1 MLIEILLSLCLVN
14 IKKSITLRLLKQN
27 QYIYIILS
35 HNKTFMYA
43 LTSARV
49 GKKKDALQLESMDF
63 IRKWLRNFPQR
74 REDNGLTLCFAPA
87 KMHYSAQIC
96 LLLGTETVMY
106 SGSYLWLLTESKDE
120 HWVKFQEQKNK
131 KNGETDK

>member
-1 MLIEILLSLCLVN
+1 
-14 IKKSITLRLLKQN
+14 
-27 QYIYIILS
+27 
-35 HNKTFMYA
+35 MYA

-49 GKKKDALQLESMDF
+49 GKKKDPLQLESMDF

-74 REDNGLTLCFAPA
+74 REDNGLILCFAPA

-96 LLLGTETVMY
+96 LLLGTETAMY

-131 KNGETDK
+131 KKWRDR

>member
-27 QYIYIILS
+27 QYIYYFIP
-35 HNKTFMYA
+35 NKTFMYA

-49 GKKKDALQLESMDF
+49 GKKKDPLQLESMDF

-96 LLLGTETVMY
+96 LLLGTETAMY
-106 SGSYLWLLTESKDE
+106 SGSYLWLLTVRVKMNIRSNSRSK
-120 HWVKFQEQKNK
+120 KNK
-131 KNGETDK
+131 KWRDR

>member
-1 MLIEILLSLCLVN
+1 
-14 IKKSITLRLLKQN
+14 
-27 QYIYIILS
+27 
-35 HNKTFMYA
+35 MYA

-49 GKKKDALQLESMDF
+49 GKKKDPLQLESMDF

-96 LLLGTETVMY
+96 LLLGTETAMY
-106 SGSYLWLLTESKDE
+106 SGSYLWLLTVRVKMNTGSNSRSK
-120 HWVKFQEQKNK
+120 KNK
-131 KNGETDK
+131 KNGETDGEKQKPRKHETAG